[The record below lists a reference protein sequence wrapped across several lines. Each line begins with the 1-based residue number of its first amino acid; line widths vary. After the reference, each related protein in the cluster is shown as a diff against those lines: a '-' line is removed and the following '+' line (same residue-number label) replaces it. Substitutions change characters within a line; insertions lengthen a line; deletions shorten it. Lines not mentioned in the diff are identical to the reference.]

1 MWSTQEA
8 HEDDDCKCPPPGL
21 PAYMG
26 TFADLMALML
36 CFFVLLL
43 SFSEMDAMKF
53 RRLAGSM
60 AQAFGVQNEMRL
72 IEVPMGTSIVAQEFS
87 PGRPEPTPINQIYQH
102 TDSIPELTLSVQCA
116 EEYELELGDPEHE
129 SGARD
134 RLVSELQ
141 ALIEETERDA
151 MDLARAL
158 APQIARGDVEIE
170 TRGRQIVIRIPERGS
185 FASGSADLAA
195 EYVRV
200 LREVRDVLITKDG
213 DIEIQGHTDNIPI
226 STARFRSNWDLSAS
240 RAASVAHE
248 LLAGDVLDPRRLQV
262 VGFAD
267 VLPLASNDTV
277 EGRARNRR
285 VEVVIRQGLDE
296 DMRDSLQTL
305 KQSDPE
311 TFRSL
316 ETEYRFELRPGEI
329 F

>member
-8 HEDDDCKCPPPGL
+8 YEDDDCNCPPPGL

-72 IEVPMGTSIVAQEFS
+72 IEVPMGTSIIAQEFS

-213 DIEIQGHTDNIPI
+213 DIEVQGHTDNIPI